1 MRLYLS
7 SERLGDRAGSL
18 IGLTGSGRRAV
29 IIRNGYD
36 HVTAELRALF
46 QARATDPAD
55 ELAALGYLTTDLDLR
70 DYFGRPDALRRTLE
84 GVDLVWVPGGNAFV
98 LRRAMRQSGF
108 DDLVTELLDAD
119 AFVYGGA
126 DAGAMVAAPT
136 LEGLDMLADPAVT
149 PMGYQQHIPWDG
161 LGLIDHSIVP
171 HYRSP
176 TPDAA
181 GAERAVRY
189 LSRKGLRY
197 RALRDGEAIVWVES
211 RGTGLG
217 RRVA

>member
-7 SERLGDRAGSL
+7 SERIGDRAGSL
-18 IGLTGSGRRAV
+18 LALTGSGRRAAN
-29 IIRNGYD
+29 IANGYD
-36 HVTAELRALF
+36 HVAAELRQLF
-46 QARATDPAD
+46 SARYVDPAD
-55 ELAALGYLTTDLDLR
+55 ELRALGYDTVDLDLR
-70 DYFGRPDALRRTLE
+70 DYFGAPQRLRRALE

-119 AFVYGGA
+119 ALVYGGA

-136 LEGLDMLADPAVT
+136 LEGLDMLSDPAVT
-149 PMGYQQHIPWDG
+149 PIGYQALVPWDG
-161 LGLIDHSIVP
+161 LGLIDHSIVT

-176 TPDAA
+176 TPDSA

-197 RALRDGEAIVWVES
+197 RALRDGEAIIWVES

-217 RRVA
+217 RAVA

>member
-7 SERLGDRAGSL
+7 SERIGERAGSL
-18 IGLTGSGRRAV
+18 LALTGTGRRAV

-36 HVTAELRALF
+36 HVAAERRALF
-46 QARATDPAD
+46 SARCIDPAE
-55 ELAALGYLTTDLDLR
+55 ELEALGFSMRNLDLR
-70 DYFGRPDALRRTLE
+70 DYFARPADLRRALE
-84 GVDLVWVPGGNAFV
+84 GVDLIWVPGGNAFV
-98 LRRAMRQSGF
+98 LRRAMHQSGL
-108 DDLVTELLDAD
+108 DELLTELLDAD
-119 AFVYGGA
+119 ALVYGGA
-126 DAGAMVAAPT
+126 DAGAILAAPS
-136 LEGLDMLADPAVT
+136 LEGFEMLADPSVT
-149 PMGYQQHIPWDG
+149 PTGYDAHLPWDG
-161 LGLIDHSIVP
+161 LGLIDHAIVP